1 MVMEQNG
8 NLGEQVEEIAAGH
21 HMTPVDMT
29 TATSKLQL
37 EVKIN

>member
-1 MVMEQNG
+1 MEQNG